1 MHRTSWLGDEASR
14 WRRETVEPELK
25 SYLDAMREDLSA
37 QIATSSA
44 RAETSDAETREH
56 AVRLNA
62 KTREH
67 AERLNAKT
75 REHAE
80 RLNAGTREHAERL
93 NAETREHFE
102 ELHRQDRILIEDLHQ
117 DVRAVAEGVQTV
129 NEKLDRIC
137 SDHERRIQRLEERMP

>member
-1 MHRTSWLGDEASR
+1 M
-14 WRRETVEPELK
+14 EPELK

-44 RAETSDAETREH
+44 RAETINSE
-56 AVRLNA
+56 
-62 KTREH
+62 TREH
-67 AERLNAKT
+67 AERLNAET

-80 RLNAGTREHAERL
+80 RLNAETREHAERL

-102 ELHRQDRILIEDLHQ
+102 DLHRQNRILIEDLHQ
-117 DVRAVAEGVQTV
+117 EVRAVAEGVQTV
-129 NEKLDRIC
+129 NEKLDRIF